1 MSHNLTELPLPNIEV
16 WETRAVLKKTALAHR
31 YLAELKGV
39 SATIPNEAILIN
51 TLTLQEAKHSSEIE
65 NIITTHDELF
75 KAELF
80 TEATLNPATKEVQDY
95 AFALR
100 TGFSLVRDSKLIR
113 LVDILEIQQ
122 TLESNKAGFRKLP
135 GTELK
140 NAQTGEVVYT
150 PPQHPQVIVQLMDN
164 LVQYINDDQLCDA
177 DPLVKMAII
186 HHQFESIHPFYDGN
200 GRTGRIINM
209 LYLVGQELLDLPV
222 LYLSGYL
229 IQTKHDYYQKLQV
242 VRDKSEWEPWLL
254 YMLEGIV
261 QTAQA
266 TIKLIK
272 NIKQLMQSFKQQIRE
287 QLPKI
292 YRQELLNNLFNHP
305 YTKIEFMVND
315 LNVSRLTATKY
326 LEQLVEIGLLKKE
339 KVGRSNYYI
348 NQALLS
354 LLMDR
359 H

>member
-1 MSHNLTELPLPNIEV
+1 MSHNLTELPLPNIEE
-16 WETRAVLKKTALAHR
+16 WETRAVLKQTALAHR

-113 LVDILEIQQ
+113 LADILEIQQ

-140 NAQTGEVVYT
+140 NTQTGEVVYT
-150 PPQHPQVIVQLMDN
+150 PPQHPQDIVQLMDN
-164 LVQYINDDQLCDA
+164 LVQYINDDQLCGA

-200 GRTGRIINM
+200 GRTGRLLNM
-209 LYLVGQELLDLPV
+209 LYLIQQKLLDIPV
-222 LYLSGYL
+222 LYLSSY
-229 IQTKHDYYQKLQV
+229 IIRNKNDYYRLLQE
-242 VRDKSEWEPWLL
+242 VRTQEAWEEWIIW
-254 YMLEGIV
+254 MLNGVE
-261 QTAQA
+261 QTAKE
-266 TIKLIK
+266 TIIVVN
-272 NIKQLMQSFKQQIRE
+272 NIKQLMSEYKTKIKKGFSFYSHDLINCIFK
-287 QLPKI
+287 
-292 YRQELLNNLFNHP
+292 HP
-305 YTKIEFMVND
+305 YTKIDFLERELKVHRN
-315 LNVSRLTATKY
+315 TASSY
-326 LEQLVEIGLLKKE
+326 LKQLEASGLLA
-339 KVGRSNYYI
+339 KVKIGRSNYYI
-348 NQALLS
+348 NIKLLS
-354 LLMDR
+354 ILKSR
-359 H
+359 